1 MDIYIGE
8 KNTILKILHWLHR
21 YFSKHLWKTLFHTWT
36 IFKSIRYGARLTV
49 TLRDQRHSMGN
60 RKNRMKILVFTHCFI
75 DKWLVVSVIYFLVD
89 PWWLFFLLMTL
100 NPFFMKQKCR
110 IRKIVSIIK
119 LVKYVTNFAYTFT
132 VYVHVTECK
141 SFDTFFFFFCLIY
154 GDNKQ
159 CLKLGVKK
167 INTKHEQSKHGP
179 FKTRGSVRWV
189 SSTDRSNR
197 PCVFVVIGKTKR
209 ICIQLGD

>member
-179 FKTRGSVRWV
+179 PR
-189 SSTDRSNR
+189 N
-197 PCVFVVIGKTKR
+197 
-209 ICIQLGD
+209 